1 LNVCGNGD
9 PGVVAG
15 GAFGV
20 VEGFFRM
27 PGQRMKI
34 RLNGM
39 LNGGGRRGAM
49 LGNAAGVITM
59 MFSFCEGGLDD
70 LDVERH
76 LQQLGLPRNDLTTPM
91 LAAGLAGMA
100 YRVPA
105 ARECLFPLVCNEPWG
120 LILSLVACAYDFAV
134 SSGRNGL
141 LMLLTTGVLSM
152 GAITGLTYVAPLVSE
167 HMPFSR

>member
-1 LNVCGNGD
+1 
-9 PGVVAG
+9 
-15 GAFGV
+15 
-20 VEGFFRM
+20 M

-105 ARECLFPLVCNEPWG
+105 ACKSGVKVVVEGPWQLACVLFVC
-120 LILSLVACAYDFAV
+120 FAV